1 MKYACCVQ
9 ATKAQVTVVPRFDG
23 WQAEVLQHMQ
33 KVFNSKGQPSF
44 PRDLP
49 DQLTAQAS
57 SLGVMVVLAH
67 HQVFLYKP
75 VVLLC
80 AAARV
85 LPTPRHPREG
95 TEGHQGP
102 DPPLCQENAA
112 GS

>member
-33 KVFNSKGQPSF
+33 KVFNSEGQPSF

-57 SLGVMVVLAH
+57 SLV
-67 HQVFLYKP
+67 
-75 VVLLC
+75 
-80 AAARV
+80 
-85 LPTPRHPREG
+85 
-95 TEGHQGP
+95 
-102 DPPLCQENAA
+102 
-112 GS
+112 